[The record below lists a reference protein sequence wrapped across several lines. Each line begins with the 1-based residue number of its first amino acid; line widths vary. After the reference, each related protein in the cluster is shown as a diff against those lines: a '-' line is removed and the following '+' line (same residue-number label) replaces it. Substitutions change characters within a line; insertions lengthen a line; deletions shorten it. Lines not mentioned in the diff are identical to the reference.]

1 MLKTKGILFGSLIVL
16 AGVACVLSTG
26 ALAAPVTEGMA
37 QSEEATREDVRMQL
51 QFAPEVISVLGPNAS
66 DKGTGSS
73 KGAGAG
79 IAIVYGLSEKFGIGS
94 GIRHVVAAAKETR
107 AVFTQFD
114 VRLAFA
120 LTGSLALDA
129 AAFENASR
137 RALGGLRAQVFAG
150 QYYFSGEVT
159 PYSGLGLGTHYEI
172 SASRRINYLVGV
184 RADRISNGSSVLYPL
199 QLAGGVGL
207 RF

>member
-1 MLKTKGILFGSLIVL
+1 MIKTKDVLSGTLAVL
-16 AGVACVLSTG
+16 AGLVCAFSAA
-26 ALAAPVTEGMA
+26 ALAAPVTEGTA
-37 QSEEATREDVRMQL
+37 QSEEEAREDVRMQL
-51 QFAPEVISVLGPNAS
+51 QFAPEVISVFGPNAS

-79 IAIVYGLSEKFGIGS
+79 IAIVYGLSEKFGIGG
-94 GIRHVVAAAKETR
+94 GIRHVVATNKETR
-107 AVFTQFD
+107 TVFTQFD

-120 LTGSLALDA
+120 LTGNLAFEA
-129 AAFENASR
+129 SSFENASR

-159 PYSGLGLGTHYEI
+159 PYSGLGLGSHYEI
-172 SASRRINYLVGV
+172 SASRRINYLVGA

-199 QLAGGVGL
+199 QLAGGIGL